1 MKKEFKM
8 DARRLMKSAIETNNL
23 KMARQAYEKDLNCI
37 YCDFGSKYQ
46 PANALV
52 YACMVGSDKIV
63 KFILDNA
70 VYNEKE
76 QEELFKKGVECVRS
90 NIELF
95 EKDLEDMPKPIRDT
109 VHSCNKVI
117 LDMLLN
123 YNRKP
128 VKKQT
133 YAVTLDYFKKMLYM
147 ELSDKVKHVSRIE
160 SFQSIF
166 KYAYNFTGKK
176 QTDKNLTEEERKIF
190 DYAKELV
197 RKMTDNPNI
206 TIRTILDNERSQNQI
221 IHKNSGMEK

>member
-1 MKKEFKM
+1 M
-8 DARRLMKSAIETNNL
+8 DAYRLMGNAIEINDL
-23 KMARQAYEKDLNCI
+23 KSVYRAYAKDPNCI
-37 YCDFGSKYQ
+37 YYNFGSKYQ
-46 PANALV
+46 PINALV
-52 YACMVGSDKIV
+52 YACMTGSNKIV

-95 EKDLEDMPKPIRDT
+95 ENDDTPKPIRDA

-128 VKKQT
+128 EKKQT

-190 DYAKELV
+190 DYTKELV